1 MANPL
6 LLDIVQ
12 FLVDN
17 GLVQGDGIDT
27 FRDYTPEA
35 PDALVSIHEYSGLPV
50 LPYDSA
56 AHRSVQILV
65 RDPSAETARQ
75 KAFNIFNTI
84 RDALNTDGRLDF
96 TPTRWG
102 QVYLRQLPFFMKRD
116 KSNRAYY
123 VFNMGITTNIE

>member
-1 MANPL
+1 MANSL

-35 PDALVSIHEYSGLPV
+35 PDALVSIHEYSGSPV

-65 RDPSAETARQ
+65 RDPSADTARQ
-75 KAFNIFNTI
+75 KAFNIFNAI
-84 RDALNTDGRLDF
+84 HNALNTDGRLDF

-116 KSNRAYY
+116 ESNRAYY
-123 VFNMGITTNIE
+123 IFNIGITTNIE

>member
-1 MANPL
+1 MANSL
-6 LLDIVQ
+6 LLDIIQ
-12 FLVDN
+12 FLVDK
-17 GLVQGDGIDT
+17 GLVQGDGIDA

-35 PDALVSIHEYSGLPV
+35 PDALISIHEYNGSPV
-50 LPYDSA
+50 LPYDLA

-75 KAFNIFNTI
+75 KAFSIFNTI
-84 RDALNTDGRLDF
+84 HDALNTDGRLDF

-116 KSNRAYY
+116 ESNRAYY
-123 VFNMGITTNIE
+123 IFNIGITTNIE